1 MNKAALQQSI
11 TVTATL
17 VSEWGEDYSGMVQ
30 KLNMTSSASIHR
42 MKALSNLQVG
52 SVLRLNAHQVYYR
65 PL

>member
-1 MNKAALQQSI
+1 VNKAALQQSI

-17 VSEWGEDYSGMVQ
+17 GIGIGEDYFGYGPEVEYDV
-30 KLNMTSSASIHR
+30 SASIHR